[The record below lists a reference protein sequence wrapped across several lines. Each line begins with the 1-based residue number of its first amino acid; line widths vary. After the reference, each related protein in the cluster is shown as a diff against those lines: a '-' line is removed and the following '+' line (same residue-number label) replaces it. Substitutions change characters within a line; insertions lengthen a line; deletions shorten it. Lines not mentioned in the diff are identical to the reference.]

1 MLRDDL
7 QTARRAVKRHAAAAD
22 RAGFTAHEQ
31 ALTEIVLTRAAPSAS
46 VYTYSQRDE
55 GRVGADWLW
64 WWHGASEWF
73 GVLVQ
78 AKRNKPRSTRT
89 PWYDF
94 GYQTGSGYR
103 QVDLL
108 LATARR
114 YGVPAAYVLYN
125 HPAIGRSVPVSAA
138 CCSHPRESWRTR
150 LQVAVLPALMAPGLI
165 GAEDVAVQ
173 HARPLECL
181 VCHGPTPP
189 LLRPVASGI
198 TSERLRRFIT
208 GAEGEFPRVVAR
220 GLLTQL
226 ADRRLGQLRAAA
238 ADVVDPTT
246 QIPDRVFVDLPEDVG
261 HFSEPYFEHVL
272 RGLRTQAPEYV
283 SALQEG
289 VLFEEIGAD
298 LEGIDGVVVWR
309 DDPDT
314 PDDTIVTSPE

>member
-7 QTARRAVKRHAAAAD
+7 QTARRAAKRHAAAAD

-64 WWHGASEWF
+64 WWRGTREWF

-94 GYQTGSGYR
+94 GYQTGSGAR

-108 LATARR
+108 LASARR
-114 YGVPAAYVLYN
+114 LGVPAVYVLYN
-125 HPAIGRSVPVSAA
+125 HPAIGRSVSVSAA
-138 CCSHPRESWRTR
+138 CCSYPRESWRTR
-150 LQVAVLPALMAPGLI
+150 LQVAVVPALMAPGLI
-165 GAEDVAVQ
+165 GNEDVAAQ

-181 VCHGPTPP
+181 VCHGPVPA
-189 LLRPVASGI
+189 LLRPVVTGI
-198 TSERLRRFIT
+198 TSEKLRRFIT
-208 GAEGEFPRVVAR
+208 GEDGDFPRVVAR

-226 ADRRLGQLRAAA
+226 ADRRLGQLRAAS
-238 ADVVDPTT
+238 DVVGPTS
-246 QIPDRVFVDLPEDVG
+246 QIPDRVFVDLPEDLG
-261 HFSEPYFEHVL
+261 HFTEPYFEHVL

-289 VLFEEIGAD
+289 VPFDELGAD
-298 LEGIDGVVVWR
+298 LEGVDGVVVWR
-309 DDPDT
+309 EGLNTPVDT
-314 PDDTIVTSPE
+314 TVTSPE